1 MTHQRRTGVLGGTFD
16 PIHLGHLDAADAVS
30 RALALDTVLLVPSR
44 VPPHRPTSPQVSE
57 LHRFAMVAL
66 AASAS
71 DHLIASDLELT
82 SSDPSYTSVT
92 LRRLAGTGAES
103 SQLFFITG
111 ADAFA
116 EIASWYDYPAV
127 LNRSHFVAVSR
138 PGCPA
143 PALRARLP
151 NLAPR
156 MHLLAPGDNASVR
169 TDTTAI
175 WLVDAQTRETSS
187 SEIRRRLNSGQSIEG
202 LVPDAVAAYIAR
214 HELYSPSTAAHDLHE
229 RT

>member
-1 MTHQRRTGVLGGTFD
+1 MTHQRRIGVLGGTFD
-16 PIHLGHLDAADAVS
+16 PIHLGHLDAADAAS
-30 RALALDTVLLVPSR
+30 RALSLDTVLLVPSR
-44 VPPHRPTSPQVSE
+44 VPPHRATSPQVSE

-71 DHLIASDLELT
+71 DHFVACDLELT
-82 SSDPSYTSVT
+82 SSEPSYTSVT
-92 LRRLAGTGAES
+92 LQRLASAGAEP
-103 SQLFFITG
+103 SQLFFIAG

-143 PALRARLP
+143 PALRERLP
-151 NLAPR
+151 SLAPR
-156 MHLLAPGDNASVR
+156 MHLPVPGDDASVR
-169 TDTTAI
+169 TDGTAI
-175 WLVDAQTRETSS
+175 WLVDAQTREISS
-187 SEIRRRLNSGQSIEG
+187 STLRRCLNSGQSIEG
-202 LVPDAVAAYIAR
+202 LVPDAVLAYIAR
-214 HELYSPSTAAHDLHE
+214 HELYSPSAAAHDLHE

>member
-1 MTHQRRTGVLGGTFD
+1 MTDQRRTGVLGGTFD
-16 PIHLGHLDAADAVS
+16 PIHLGHLDAAAAAH
-30 RALALDTVLLVPSR
+30 RALALDIVLLVPSR
-44 VPPHRPTSPQVSE
+44 VPPHRPTSPRVSE
-57 LHRFAMVAL
+57 FHRFAMVAL

-71 DHLIASDLELT
+71 DHLIACDLELT

-92 LRRLAGTGAES
+92 LQRLTGTGAEP
-103 SQLFFITG
+103 SQLFFIAG
-111 ADAFA
+111 ADTFA
-116 EIASWYDYPAV
+116 DIASWHDYPAV

-143 PALRARLP
+143 PALRQRLP
-151 NLAPR
+151 NLASR
-156 MHLLAPGDNASVR
+156 MQLLSPGDSASVDKDCP
-169 TDTTAI
+169 TI

-187 SEIRRRLNSGQSIEG
+187 SELRRRLYGGQLIEG

-214 HELYSPSTAAHDLHE
+214 HELYSPGAAAHDLHE

>member
-1 MTHQRRTGVLGGTFD
+1 
-16 PIHLGHLDAADAVS
+16 
-30 RALALDTVLLVPSR
+30 
-44 VPPHRPTSPQVSE
+44 
-57 LHRFAMVAL
+57 MVAL

-71 DHLIASDLELT
+71 DHLIVCDLELT

-92 LRRLAGTGAES
+92 LQRLAGAGAEP
-103 SQLFFITG
+103 SQLFFIAG

-116 EIASWYDYPAV
+116 EIASWHDYPAV

-143 PALRARLP
+143 PVLRQRLP

-156 MHLLAPGDNASVR
+156 MHLLSPDDNAFIGK
-169 TDTTAI
+169 DCTAI
-175 WLVDAQTRETSS
+175 WLVDAKTRETSS
-187 SEIRRRLNSGQSIEG
+187 SELRRRLHGGQSIEG
-202 LVPDAVAAYIAR
+202 LVPNAVAAYIAR
-214 HELYSPSTAAHDLHE
+214 HVLYSPGAAAHDLHE